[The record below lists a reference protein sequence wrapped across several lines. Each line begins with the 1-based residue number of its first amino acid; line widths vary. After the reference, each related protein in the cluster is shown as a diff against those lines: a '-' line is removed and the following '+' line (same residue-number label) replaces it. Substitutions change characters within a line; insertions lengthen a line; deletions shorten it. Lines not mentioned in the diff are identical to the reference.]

1 VRGTATL
8 FCAAFGA
15 FVGDD
20 ISLLRVGLDEDRL
33 HKSETLASAVSGIFV
48 NMYRPKTERA
58 MVARGRAERFYL
70 TPAMSADESRIVFCK
85 SFIFKFHIFASFLLF
100 FEKSSLFILNFVV

>member
-33 HKSETLASAVSGIFV
+33 HKTEALAGAVAGVFV
-48 NMYRPKTERA
+48 DMYRPQTEGA
-58 MVARGRAERFYL
+58 VVARGRAEWLYL
-70 TPAMSADESRIVFCK
+70 SSAMTADESRVVFCK
-85 SFIFKFHIFASFLLF
+85 SFIFKLHIFASFLLF